1 MEDISNYE
9 NPIYKKYEIKENPIF
24 NCQFAD
30 NDIKSVIMT
39 VDLPYEKSEFVDFRH
54 NSYFNENSQLN
65 NHESHEI
72 SLYGVKVNHTNW
84 VIEFPDFVW
93 DKLQNQDIK
102 MSIIL
107 DDFAG
112 NNASH
117 EFTVRHVSSLNRFL
131 VITEDSKTFISLGL
145 ILYCIA
151 LTSFISFSLRSVK
164 ERYRPLEEDL
174 KMIDPELLEVVI
186 EQVDQTKLRNVVKFC
201 KDLKNPA
208 EYEKIL
214 PPDIQEFLKIPLQFL
229 NLKEIHILLTRYK
242 MDSMQL
248 EEFVREMIAL
258 GLEER
263 NQFILKY
270 MENTSED
277 PGNLELDDKIDD
289 LSLSDDFF

>member
-1 MEDISNYE
+1 
-9 NPIYKKYEIKENPIF
+9 
-24 NCQFAD
+24 
-30 NDIKSVIMT
+30 
-39 VDLPYEKSEFVDFRH
+39 
-54 NSYFNENSQLN
+54 
-65 NHESHEI
+65 
-72 SLYGVKVNHTNW
+72 
-84 VIEFPDFVW
+84 
-93 DKLQNQDIK
+93 
-102 MSIIL
+102 
-107 DDFAG
+107 
-112 NNASH
+112 
-117 EFTVRHVSSLNRFL
+117 
-131 VITEDSKTFISLGL
+131 
-145 ILYCIA
+145 
-151 LTSFISFSLRSVK
+151 
-164 ERYRPLEEDL
+164 
-174 KMIDPELLEVVI
+174 MIDPELLEVVI

-258 GLEER
+258 GPEER

-289 LSLSDDFF
+289 LSLSDDFFNLKQDIYKEK